1 MKLQCLIEGTAFTL
15 YAIMQGENVVDYLEQ
30 LANDNEQAHDQIAKR
45 LEQLSER
52 GPSRKKDEFNILA
65 PGLFEAK
72 ARTGPRVI
80 FFYDDNRIVICSH
93 AFGKQGQKTPKKEIA
108 TAMGRRRQYLE
119 HKHAGNDFDI
129 QVEEGQKEP
138 KRQP

>member
-1 MKLQCLIEGTAFTL
+1 MQLQCLIEGTMFTL

-30 LANDNEQAHDQIAKR
+30 LEHDNEQAHDQIAKR

-80 FFYDDNRIVICSH
+80 FFYDDNHIVICSH
-93 AFGKQGQKTPKKEIA
+93 AFGKQGWKTPKKEIEKA
-108 TAMGRRRQYLE
+108 QARKRQYFDHKQSGKDFEILLE
-119 HKHAGNDFDI
+119 D
-129 QVEEGQKEP
+129 GQKEP
-138 KRQP
+138 MRQP